1 MNRLNEKRETIV
13 QHIFQ
18 TLGSHGGIK
27 MKEVFDRVI
36 PVLADIVSLQSSA
49 LFSITE
55 DFNNVILEAGYP
67 QRGGY
72 HSIGKGFPAS
82 TEPVFELLMN
92 LREYSGDSAYEMV
105 TPSYILIVDPQKSDL
120 ISSNLKHFASLYN
133 INSILYV
140 PLSVDGELTHFMT
153 FDALDQRQRYRDDEI
168 ELFLFLG
175 RELVK
180 AQKMERLGDALHDF
194 KNPAIATAG
203 FARRLKKL
211 LEEENREDTRE
222 QIMKYADIL
231 LEETSRLQELAMSL
245 YQVGKEEVVNLSE
258 VLQRR
263 FEINKEAIREQLK
276 QNVTLKE
283 GPFDPDLNVLSYR
296 INVERVFDNLL
307 NNATKAIP
315 LKGGTL
321 EIRTYGDDKWAC
333 AEITNTG
340 QMPEDERIRLLEGN
354 TRGRGLYIT
363 HRIIRLLKG
372 KVEIRAGKDTTTFLV
387 SIPKYTDKE

>member
-1 MNRLNEKRETIV
+1 
-13 QHIFQ
+13 
-18 TLGSHGGIK
+18 
-27 MKEVFDRVI
+27 
-36 PVLADIVSLQSSA
+36 
-49 LFSITE
+49 
-55 DFNNVILEAGYP
+55 
-67 QRGGY
+67 
-72 HSIGKGFPAS
+72 
-82 TEPVFELLMN
+82 
-92 LREYSGDSAYEMV
+92 
-105 TPSYILIVDPQKSDL
+105 
-120 ISSNLKHFASLYN
+120 
-133 INSILYV
+133 
-140 PLSVDGELTHFMT
+140 
-153 FDALDQRQRYRDDEI
+153 
-168 ELFLFLG
+168 
-175 RELVK
+175 
-180 AQKMERLGDALHDF
+180 
-194 KNPAIATAG
+194 
-203 FARRLKKL
+203 
-211 LEEENREDTRE
+211 
-222 QIMKYADIL
+222 
-231 LEETSRLQELAMSL
+231 MSL